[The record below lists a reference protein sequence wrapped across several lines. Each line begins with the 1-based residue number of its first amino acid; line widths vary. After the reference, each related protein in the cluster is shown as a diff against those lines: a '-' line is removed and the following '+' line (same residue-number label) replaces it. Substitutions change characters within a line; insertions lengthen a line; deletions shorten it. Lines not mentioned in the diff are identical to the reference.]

1 MTDRSLSAC
10 RILVVEDEYLLAA
23 ELAQELAKAGADV
36 LGPVPTIEQAL
47 AVLSRAAG
55 PHGAIL
61 DVNLGGVSVFPLA
74 DTLIKRGVALVFATG
89 YDADTLPARFA
100 NVPICGK
107 PIDIALVTATIK
119 QAIHA

>member
-23 ELAQELAKAGADV
+23 ELAQELANAGADV

-47 AVLSRAAG
+47 AVLSDTM

-61 DVNLGGVSVFPLA
+61 DVNLSGVPVFPLA
-74 DTLIKRGVALVFATG
+74 DTLIKRGVSLVFTTG
-89 YDADTLPARFA
+89 YDADTLPDRFA
-100 NVPICGK
+100 DVPICGK
-107 PIDIALVTATIK
+107 PINIALVKATIA